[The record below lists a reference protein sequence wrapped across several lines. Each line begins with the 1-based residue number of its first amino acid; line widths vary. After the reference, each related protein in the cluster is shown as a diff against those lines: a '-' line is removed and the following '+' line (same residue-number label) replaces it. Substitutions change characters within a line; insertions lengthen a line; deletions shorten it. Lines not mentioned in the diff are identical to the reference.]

1 MYLSRFGVKNYKC
14 LGEIDIPLTPIHVL
28 IGENDAGK
36 TSVVE
41 AMAALYGSSEKPL
54 AQVFPAPWS
63 GRELVRYGAQEAR
76 VHLWGEWTTLAGETA
91 AASHSSLKYSFE
103 VGFPPSG
110 TDCFVADESLEL
122 DGVPLWVRDNRR
134 RETEVSLWT
143 RTGGTSREVDEESL
157 SLLTRVLKPAQKYAL
172 NPKMMAMPAAI
183 DSQRKFRLDADGFG
197 LPTLLDDIV
206 SHQPE
211 LYIRLRDRF
220 CELLPQF
227 KSVRIVTEDAIKRSY
242 DAAGHFLSGKSEGK
256 GIQFESRSGRVVRGE
271 QASDGAILL
280 LGFLALAHLPDPPT
294 LLLVEEP
301 ENGVYPKRLGQVIKI
316 LKQMVNQEDGRPFP
330 QIILTTHSP
339 FVLSC
344 FDPEEVTFL
353 SRPKE
358 PPDAPVRARPL
369 RDAPKIKE
377 RMGSEFYL
385 GEIWYNLTEEDLFG
399 EP

>member
-28 IGENDAGK
+28 IGQNDAGK
-36 TSVVE
+36 TAVLE
-41 AMAALYGSSEKPL
+41 AMDALYGSSEKPL
-54 AQVFPAPWS
+54 RQVFPAPWS
-63 GRELVRYGAQEAR
+63 GRELVRGAALEAR
-76 VHLWGEWTTLAGETA
+76 VQLRGEWGTLTGETVVA
-91 AASHSSLKYSFE
+91 GYSSLKYGFK
-103 VGFPPSG
+103 VGFPALGSNCIVTEESIQFDAEPPSVWSHRTG
-110 TDCFVADESLEL
+110 
-122 DGVPLWVRDNRR
+122 
-134 RETEVSLWT
+134 ETEVSHWT
-143 RTGGTSREVDEESL
+143 RAGSVSEDVDAAEL
-157 SLLTRVLKPAQKYAL
+157 SVLTRVLKPAHKYAF
-172 NPKMMAMPAAI
+172 NARIMAMPATI
-183 DSQRKFRLDADGFG
+183 DSQRTFRLDTDGFG

-211 LYIRLRDRF
+211 LFIHLRDCF

-227 KSVRIVTEDAIKRSY
+227 KTVRTVTEEAIKRSY
-242 DAAGHFLSGKSEGK
+242 DAGGHFVSSRSDGR
-256 GIQFESRSGRVVRGE
+256 GIQFETRSGRVVRGE

-280 LGFLALAHLPDPPT
+280 LGFLALTHLPDPPT

-316 LKQMVNQEDGRPFP
+316 LKQMVHREEGPRFP

-339 FVLSC
+339 FVLS
-344 FDPEEVTFL
+344 FFEPEEVTFL
-353 SRPKE
+353 SRRKDG
-358 PPDAPVRARPL
+358 PDAPVRARPL